1 LLLDADFIAGSQLP
15 NARRFY
21 SPFIQNKKMSV
32 ENFFSEEEKKQI
44 TDAIAQAEHNTSGEI
59 RLHVEGNCKI
69 DVLDRAAYVF
79 GKLDMQKTK
88 QRNGVLFYLAVYDR
102 KFAILGDA
110 GINKVV
116 PENFWDKIK
125 ETILTF
131 FKQGKFAEG
140 LSQGILMA
148 GEQLKAN
155 FPYQSNDVNEL
166 PDEISFEKN
175 L

>member
-1 LLLDADFIAGSQLP
+1 
-15 NARRFY
+15 
-21 SPFIQNKKMSV
+21 MSV
-32 ENFFSEEEKKQI
+32 ENFFSKEQKKQI
-44 TDAIAQAEHNTSGEI
+44 TDAIAKAELNTSGEI
-59 RLHVEGNCKI
+59 RLHVEGRCKI

-79 GKLDMQKTK
+79 EKLEMHKTE

-116 PENFWDKIK
+116 PADFWDSIK
-125 ETILTF
+125 ETMLGF
-131 FKQGKFAEG
+131 FKDGKFADG
-140 LSQGILMA
+140 LSKGILMA

-155 FPYQSNDVNEL
+155 FPYQDNDVNEL
-166 PDEISFEKN
+166 SDEISFEKN